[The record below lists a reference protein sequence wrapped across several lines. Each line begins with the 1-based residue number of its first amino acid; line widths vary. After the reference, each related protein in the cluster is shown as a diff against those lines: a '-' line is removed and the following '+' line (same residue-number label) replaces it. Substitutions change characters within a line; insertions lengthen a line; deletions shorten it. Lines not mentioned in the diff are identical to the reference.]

1 MAHVQV
7 SDELW
12 EEFHTVVNMTSAEL
26 EEWLRVEASG
36 EAGEA
41 VPEQDEAH
49 LGRQVV
55 HILGKRRT
63 DLTEDDLQVMQRVV
77 DRVRS
82 QRGVDLEPTAGQVNW
97 RHRLMRIGHDPLRP
111 VAVDQRRLA

>member
-1 MAHVQV
+1 MAEV

-12 EEFHTVVNMTSAEL
+12 GEFHTVVNMTSAEL
-26 EEWLRVEASG
+26 EDWLRVEASQERSEG
-36 EAGEA
+36 
-41 VPEQDEAH
+41 VPEQDEPH

-63 DLTEDDLQVMQRVV
+63 DLTDEDARNMQTVV

-82 QRGVDLEPTAGQVNW
+82 QRRDDLEPTAGDTGW
-97 RHRLMRIGHDPLRP
+97 RHGLMRVGHDPLKPPGAPR
-111 VAVDQRRLA
+111 